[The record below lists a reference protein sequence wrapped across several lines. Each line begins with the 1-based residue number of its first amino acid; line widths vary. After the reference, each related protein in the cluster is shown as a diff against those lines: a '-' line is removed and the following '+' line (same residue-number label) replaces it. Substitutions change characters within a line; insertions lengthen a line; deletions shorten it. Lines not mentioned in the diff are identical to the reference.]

1 MTFPHFYYAFYI
13 LDSFYR
19 VWYYNSEEGT
29 GKDDKND

>member
-1 MTFPHFYYAFYI
+1 MRSSHFYYAFYI

-29 GKDDKND
+29 GKDNKND